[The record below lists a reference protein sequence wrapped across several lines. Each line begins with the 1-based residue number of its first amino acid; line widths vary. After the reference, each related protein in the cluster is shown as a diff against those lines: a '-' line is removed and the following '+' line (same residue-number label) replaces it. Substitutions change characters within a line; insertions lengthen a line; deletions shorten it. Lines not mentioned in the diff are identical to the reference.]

1 MSARRCVC
9 LIQVLSPE
17 DVAVY
22 GGLCALATLERE
34 ELKSRVVDSPAFKAF
49 LELVPTVRTDTQTDR
64 RTHADGQTRLG
75 GADRRQAGAPPGL
88 RRTQETRSRSLS

>member
-1 MSARRCVC
+1 M
-9 LIQVLSPE
+9 LSPE

-49 LELVPTVRTDTQTDR
+49 LELVPTVRTGTQIDRPTDTCR
-64 RTHADGQTRLG
+64 RTDKAGWSRQEAGCGPTRPKTDTGNTL
-75 GADRRQAGAPPGL
+75 
-88 RRTQETRSRSLS
+88 SLVVVTSSSDSGC